1 MLLSEEDPELIRPAR
16 RCNVRSMS
24 FNRAEQALFDYIE
37 NHAEERQ
44 FWQGKV
50 RDLMSESRDDLANSA
65 VLTGELGRYFDERSR
80 VGVVSAQVVE
90 NEGFGR
96 VSLRN
101 LAEHMMRIWGPV
113 RPPRPAGHSARDEI
127 SL

>member
-16 RCNVRSMS
+16 RRNVRSMS
-24 FNRAEQALFDYIE
+24 LNRAEQTLFHYIE
-37 NHAEERQ
+37 NHTEERQ

-50 RDLMSESRDDLANSA
+50 RDLMTESRDDLANA
-65 VLTGELGRYFDERSR
+65 TVLAGELTRYFDERSR
-80 VGVVSAQVVE
+80 VGAVAAQVVE

-96 VSLRN
+96 IRLRN
-101 LAEHMMRIWGPV
+101 LAEHLMRTWGPV
-113 RPPRPAGHSARDEI
+113 RPPRPARHSGGDEI